1 MNERQMQFRVGLFTI
16 VSLGLIGLMIFK
28 FGQMEQYW
36 QAYYTVRVDFENAG
50 GVYPGTPVKRHG
62 IQIGQ
67 VNELKLIP
75 GEGYVTVSLRIAEQ
89 YPLAENV
96 EPRIVRSLLGG
107 VTIEMTGGNAEAIL
121 PDGAV
126 LVGHSA
132 TDPMQIVNNL
142 ERNVTK
148 TLSSF
153 AETSEE
159 WKVVG
164 KNVNSLLDNNHDKI
178 NEVIVQTS
186 ESLQQFQLTMGQMN
200 RSLEAM
206 NVTLADP
213 QNQENLRRTLA
224 SMPKLV
230 SETEQTVK
238 HIRLAVGQAEGT
250 LSNMQTLTEPLAQRS
265 NQIALNLDGA
275 IKNLNSLTGELN
287 RFSHMVNKSDGTL
300 QQLVSNPDLYRH
312 LDRSSQSINVLLEN
326 LEPTLRDLRIFSD
339 KVAAHPE
346 LLGVSG
352 VFKGSS
358 GLKEVPQGEQGSGK
372 VRQVSGAVNYGRAR
386 Q

>member
-1 MNERQMQFRVGLFTI
+1 MTERQMQFRVGLFTI
-16 VSLGLIGLMIFK
+16 ISLVLIGVMVFK
-28 FGQMEQYW
+28 FGQLDRYW
-36 QAYYTVRVDFENAG
+36 QAYYTINVHFNNAG

-67 VNELKLIP
+67 VSELNLIP
-75 GEGYVTVSLRIAEQ
+75 GEGHVHVTIKIAEEYQ
-89 YPLAENV
+89 LAENT

-107 VTIEMTGGNAEAIL
+107 VTIEMTGGNSTELLANGAIL
-121 PDGAV
+121 EGQA
-126 LVGHSA
+126 A
-132 TDPMQIVNNL
+132 ADPMQMVNNL

-148 TLSSF
+148 TLGTF

-159 WKVVG
+159 WRVVG
-164 KNVNSLLDNNHDKI
+164 KNVNSLLVNNNDKI

-186 ESLQQFQLTMGQMN
+186 ESLKQFSNTMTQMN
-200 RSLEAM
+200 RSMESL
-206 NVTLADP
+206 NVTIADP

-224 SMPKLV
+224 AMPKLV

-265 NQIALNLDGA
+265 SQIAMNLDGA
-275 IKNLNSLTGELN
+275 IENLNSLTGELN

-312 LDRSSQSINVLLEN
+312 LDQSSQSISVLLKN
-326 LEPTLRDLRIFSD
+326 LEPTLRDLRVFSD
-339 KVAAHPE
+339 KVASHPE

-352 VFKGSS
+352 VFKGSA
-358 GLKEVPQGEQGSGK
+358 GVKEAPPVEQGSGPI
-372 VRQVSGAVNYGRAR
+372 RQTSGALDFGRSR
-386 Q
+386 K

>member
-16 VSLGLIGLMIFK
+16 VSLGLIGLMVFK
-28 FGQMEQYW
+28 FGQMDRYW
-36 QAYYTVRVDFENAG
+36 QAYYTVQVEFENAG

-75 GEGYVTVSLRIAEQ
+75 GEGYVSVTLRIAEE
-89 YPLAENV
+89 YPLSENV

-107 VTIEMTGGNAEAIL
+107 VTIEMTGGNSQNLLAE
-121 PDGAV
+121 GAA
-126 LVGHSA
+126 LRGRA
-132 TDPMQIVNNL
+132 AADPMQIVNNL
-142 ERNVTK
+142 EKNVNN
-148 TLSSF
+148 TLLTF
-153 AETSEE
+153 AETSAE
-159 WKVVG
+159 WRTVG
-164 KNVNSLLDNNHDKI
+164 KNVNSLLANNNDKI
-178 NEVIVQTS
+178 NQVIVQTS
-186 ESLQQFQLTMGQMN
+186 ESLQQFSDTMKQMN

-265 NQIALNLDGA
+265 SQIALNLDGA

-300 QQLVSNPDLYRH
+300 NQLVSNPDLYRH
-312 LDRSSQSINVLLEN
+312 LDKSSQSINVLLEN
-326 LEPTLRDLRIFSD
+326 LEPALRDLRIFTD

-358 GLKEVPQGEQGSGK
+358 GLKEVPPTEQGSGPI
-372 VRQVSGAVNYGRAR
+372 QQTSGAMRYGKTRK
-386 Q
+386 